1 MTPRFFCAALALV
14 GLAVTAACATGSA
27 STTEDPADATP
38 DDAAPT
44 PTGTVPRD
52 ASAPESGGEASTQGL
67 RRPGA
72 GEVVFTEMMI
82 NPDGV
87 SDEFGEWV
95 ELYNTTDT
103 PLGLAQCRL
112 SDESSPK
119 DDREI
124 DRDVVVPA
132 KSAIVL
138 GRSASAAA
146 NGGLSGVTFEYGN
159 GFVLAN
165 TGDSA
170 ILTCNGVV
178 VDRVDFTSTWPFG
191 KGVTM
196 QVKQSA
202 RNATANDTPG
212 NWCLATLSFG
222 TGAQKGTPGNTQ
234 NHCP

>member
-1 MTPRFFCAALALV
+1 MTPRLFFAAVALV
-14 GLAVTAACATGSA
+14 GLTVTAACATGSA
-27 STTEDPADATP
+27 SATDDATDAST

-44 PTGTVPRD
+44 PTGTAPRD
-52 ASAPESGGEASTQGL
+52 GSAPETGGETSTQGL
-67 RRPGA
+67 RRPSA
-72 GEVVFTEMMI
+72 GEVVFSEMMI

-103 PLGLAQCRL
+103 PLGLAQCHL
-112 SDESSPK
+112 GDESNPR

-124 DRDVVVPA
+124 DREVVVPA

-146 NGGLSGVTFEYGN
+146 NGGLSGVSFEYGS

-202 RNATANDTPG
+202 RNAAANDTPS

-222 TGAQKGTPGNTQ
+222 TGSQKGTPGNTQ